1 MLSKLVFVPNMS
13 VPGRPLVLGGDLRYG
28 HQRSLVE
35 LRCEQRQIVG
45 LCEYAQ
51 IRKYIQH
58 PIASHS

>member
-1 MLSKLVFVPNMS
+1 MS